1 MGEPGAH
8 DITLLRHGESVGNQE
23 SRWQGQADY
32 SLTEKG
38 RKQAAALVKRWL
50 AEKRS
55 FDRIFSSPLKRAF
68 ETAEIIAAG
77 LQAPLE
83 SDPIWMERDIG
94 EFAGMTSDEVDRR
107 VPRGGSIT
115 PFAPLIGEQ
124 GEGDWELFLRA
135 GQALHRILTRTPG
148 KFLVVSHGG
157 LLNQVMYA
165 VVGITPSA
173 NPSGPRFRFENTGY
187 AHLVY
192 HARSHRWQILAL
204 NDHAHWNGSDS
215 D

>member
-1 MGEPGAH
+1 MGESGAH

-23 SRWQGQADY
+23 ARWQGQADY
-32 SLTEKG
+32 PLTERG
-38 RKQAAALVKRWL
+38 REQVAALVARWL
-50 AEKRS
+50 AEKRG
-55 FDRIFSSPLKRAF
+55 FDRIYSSPLKRAL

-83 SDPIWMERDIG
+83 TDPIWMERDIG
-94 EFAGMTSDEVDRR
+94 EFAGMTSEEVDRR
-107 VPRGGSIT
+107 VPRGENIT

-124 GEGDWELFLRA
+124 GEGDWALFLRA
-135 GQALHRILTRTPG
+135 GQAMHQLLTRPPG
-148 KFLVVSHGG
+148 RYLVVSHGG
-157 LLNQVMYA
+157 LLNQFMYA

-173 NPSGPRFRFENTGY
+173 NTSGPRFRFKNTGY

-192 HARSHRWQILAL
+192 HSRSHRWQIHAL
-204 NDHAHWNGSDS
+204 NDRAHWNGTDS